1 MFSKLKSWLKSLHL
15 QILATLFV
23 LPSTILV
30 SQIDTVDILPPQIHK
45 NSGCGE
51 FAVVVTE
58 IRNFPL
64 NADTFNLD
72 AGISNEPILF
82 RTVSENI
89 SEIKLNSDFI
99 PGKKNTRFSFTM
111 SVDNKYKKAHAVF
124 AVYDDA
130 SPNNN
135 FIFDSVRY
143 IPELLELAPTNL
155 SFGNVFIGNS
165 AQLETKLTNI
175 SDFPIEIKEL
185 RLLNSTV
192 FKIVSIEPDIRFI
205 EANETIKIKIEY
217 SPVENTNSYDFDF
230 DSLIVKTNCLEF
242 VTEMFGY
249 GVKPYIQVDDID
261 FGAVAIGSKLCNDEP
276 PLAPGI
282 RIYNRGNGHLIIK
295 DYLPPDI
302 DGPYHVVETMASPIK
317 GRVVIPTSEIY
328 FKSICF
334 EPTQQG
340 EFFDEVVFRS
350 NATGTDSICKLR
362 AIAYFP
368 GVHFL
373 AVNFGSLRVGDTLEK
388 FIVIRNDS
396 ENPIDLTNVFLDKAS
411 TEFRIL
417 SQKASLFPT
426 SNKPITIYPKNTS
439 GTDKITEL
447 LIPVQYTPVNEGY
460 SEIRIN
466 LETTTQGVKSIP
478 MFNYVRGSAYL
489 PKLFAKGYNFAERTL
504 VNNVSSDTGFVYIRS
519 FSETADLKIKKIEI
533 EKTEFQGINDFI
545 FTFAFPRDIVLYRNS
560 SLRLPVVFRPEGA
573 GHRSI
578 KVVIYH
584 DAYIGKTDPLR
595 YDTTIVYLTG
605 EGYNKVLA
613 FENLLFDNVIHC
625 AESTGKLKLSNIST
639 DKEAFILD
647 MKIISGDIG
656 AFELDLEEFDN
667 EFVILQP
674 GDNYEVDVT
683 FKPDVYFKN
692 NFEAVVRV
700 FSDVDTATAILKAT
714 TRKYDL
720 AVKLDTLNNVV
731 PGMLTLLR
739 EKFPMN
745 REFPISLVSDNL
757 AELGIRKFDI
767 TLKFGKNDLIYI
779 DQVEPGI
786 GIADWHTLN
795 AKLIPLDDKYNLL
808 HIWGEGDRDLLFG
821 DDIIKPGFIV
831 MLGDS
836 GILDVDIYDATF
848 YATDS
853 CTVYKLNPGQ
863 MYMSYCGSH
872 IRNLIIPNHVYD
884 IWTEQVVLK
893 NSGGTE
899 LNYTVAIESQTQVRV
914 YNSTGELV
922 ETIADNVLKKGF
934 YTHLIDL
941 SRYSGGMYFVTMS
954 SGPYTAV
961 RKFFVIN

>member
-1 MFSKLKSWLKSLHL
+1 MFSKLKSWFKSLHL
-15 QILATLFV
+15 QILATLII

-30 SQIDTVDILPPQIHK
+30 SQIDTVDILPPVLWP

-51 FAVVVTE
+51 FAYVVTE
-58 IRNFPL
+58 NRNFQL

-72 AGISNEPILF
+72 AGISNEPIFYDSL
-82 RTVSENI
+82 SKNL
-89 SEIKLNSDFI
+89 SKIKLNSDFI
-99 PGKKNTRFSFTM
+99 PGKKNYRFSFTM
-111 SVDNKYKKAHAVF
+111 SVIDKYKEAFGLF
-124 AVYDDA
+124 ALYDA

-143 IPELLELAPTNL
+143 VPELLEFSPMNL
-155 SFGNVFIGNS
+155 SYGNVFIGNS
-165 AQLETKLTNI
+165 AQLESKLTNI
-175 SDFPIEIKEL
+175 TDSTIEIKEL
-185 RLLNSTV
+185 RLANSTV

-205 EANETIKIKIEY
+205 EPKESIIIKIEY
-217 SPVENTNSYDFDF
+217 SPIENPNSYDYDF

-242 VTEMFGY
+242 VSEMFGT

-261 FGAVAIGSKLCNDEP
+261 FGAIPIGSKLCNDEQ
-276 PLAPGI
+276 PLAPGV
-282 RIYNRGNGHLIIK
+282 RIYNQGNGHLIIK
-295 DYLPPDI
+295 DYIPPDI
-302 DGPYHVVETMASPIK
+302 DGPFYVLETMASPIK
-317 GRVVIPTSEIY
+317 GRVVMPTSEIY

-396 ENPIDLTNVFLDKAS
+396 DAPIDLTNVFLDKAT
-411 TEFRIL
+411 TEFKIL
-417 SQKASLFPT
+417 SQKAALFPT
-426 SNKPITIYPKNTS
+426 ANNPVTIYPKSTQEP
-439 GTDKITEL
+439 GKITEL
-447 LIPVQYTPVNEGY
+447 LIPVQYMPINEGY
-460 SEIRIN
+460 LEIRIN
-466 LETTTQGVKSIP
+466 LEISRQGVQSIP
-478 MFNYVRGSAYL
+478 MFNYVRGNAYL
-489 PKLFAKGYNFAERTL
+489 PKLFAKGYNFAERTP
-504 VNNVSSDTGFVYIRS
+504 VNNVSSDTGFVYLHS
-519 FSETADLKIKKIEI
+519 FSQTADLRIKKIEV
-533 EKTEFQGINDFI
+533 EKTEFPGINDFI

-560 SLRLPVVFRPEGA
+560 SLRLPVIFRPEGA

-584 DAYIGKTDPLR
+584 DAYKGKTDPLR

-613 FENLLFDNVIHC
+613 FENLLFDNVFHC
-625 AESTGKLKLSNIST
+625 TESTGKLKLSNIST
-639 DKEAFILD
+639 DKEAFIMD
-647 MKIISGDIG
+647 MKIISGDID
-656 AFELDLEEFDN
+656 AFEIDVEEIYT

-674 GDNYEVDVT
+674 GESFEVNVT
-683 FKPDVYFKN
+683 FKPDIYYKN
-692 NFEAVVRV
+692 NFESVVRV

-720 AVKLDTLNNVV
+720 AVKLDTLNNVI

-739 EKFPMN
+739 EKLPMN

-757 AELGIRKFDI
+757 ADLGIRKFDI
-767 TLKFGKNDLIYI
+767 TLKFGKNDLRYF
-779 DQVEPGI
+779 DQVEPGL
-786 GIADWHTLN
+786 GIIDWHTLD
-795 AKLIPLDDKYNLL
+795 AQLIQFDDKYNLL
-808 HIWGEGDRDLLFG
+808 HIWGEGDSDLIIG
-821 DDIIKPGFIV
+821 EDVIKPGFIV

-836 GILDVDIYDATF
+836 GTINVEIHDATF
-848 YATDS
+848 YTADS
-853 CTVYKLNPGQ
+853 CAVYTLNPGQ
-863 MYMSYCGSH
+863 MHMSYCGSH
-872 IRNLIIPNHVYD
+872 IRNLIISNLVYG
-884 IWTEQVVLK
+884 IWAEQIISK

-899 LNYTVAIESQTQVRV
+899 LNYNVAIESHTQVRI
-914 YNSTGELV
+914 YNSTGVLV
-922 ETIADNVLKKGF
+922 ETVADNILKKGS
-934 YTHLIDL
+934 YTHQIDL
-941 SRYSGGMYFVTMS
+941 AKYSGGMYFVTMN